1 MKSTEKHRLRDA
13 DLELFS
19 SMEGKYLSANEKNFF
34 QNMRY
39 KQEFEVTALND
50 LLVSE
55 YDNADEIYVVREYYE
70 EYVVG
75 FGIDSNGAN
84 EEHVMCLSEALNLNL
99 KDLGFIQRDLTL
111 LQWLRECDY
120 KVVNYERNYD
130 LNKNG

>member
-39 KQEFEVTALND
+39 KQELEVTALND
-50 LLVSE
+50 LIVSE

-75 FGIDSNGAN
+75 FGIDSNGAH